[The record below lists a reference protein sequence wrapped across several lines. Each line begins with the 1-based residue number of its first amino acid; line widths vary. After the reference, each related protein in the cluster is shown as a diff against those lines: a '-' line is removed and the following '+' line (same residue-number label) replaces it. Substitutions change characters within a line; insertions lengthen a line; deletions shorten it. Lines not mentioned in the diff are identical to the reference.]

1 MQTRNEAV
9 RPRAYW
15 WIAVL
20 ALAWN
25 LIGLAM
31 FFAQAMLDGE
41 QVLQL
46 PEAQRAVH
54 LATPGWVNLA
64 FAFAVIG
71 GILRGLPELQP
82 VALPDRQA
90 RHGLA
95 DLHWGGIRAECI
107 GGAVGEGEAGCRW
120 LWVGVECVS
129 FTLVRLY
136 THVHASRNSPLTRE

>member
-71 GILRGLPELQP
+71 GILGALCLLLRRRWAVPMFAISLLALLVQVIGTYLVTPAWVAYGAAGLAMPVLLLG
-82 VALPDRQA
+82 VALLLWDYA
-90 RHGLA
+90 RRCA
-95 DLHWGGIRAECI
+95 ARA
-107 GGAVGEGEAGCRW
+107 W
-120 LWVGVECVS
+120 L
-129 FTLVRLY
+129 R
-136 THVHASRNSPLTRE
+136 

>member
-1 MQTRNEAV
+1 MQTQTGAT

-31 FFAQAMLDGE
+31 FYAQAMIDGE
-41 QVLQL
+41 QLLKL
-46 PEAQRAVH
+46 PQAQQDVH

-71 GILRGLPELQP
+71 GILGALCLLLRRRWAVPMFSVSLLALLVQIVGGYVVTPAWAAYGAPGLAMPALLLV
-82 VALPDRQA
+82 VALLLWNYA
-90 RHGLA
+90 RRCTARG
-95 DLHWGGIRAECI
+95 
-107 GGAVGEGEAGCRW
+107 W
-120 LWVGVECVS
+120 L
-129 FTLVRLY
+129 R
-136 THVHASRNSPLTRE
+136 